1 VTATVPNPTLE
12 SDGARFGVPVSRLN
26 YPNGIAGVH
35 LSLAEMCRRIED
47 ARSSFAMQQ
56 FGEMV
61 VRNWARV
68 PVSTVLTHKQ
78 CAQIFLDFV
87 RAQVRYRPDPP
98 GTEMTKSA
106 SILLCVQGA
115 QICIPVGDCDDLTVA
130 FDGLCAAY
138 GIPVKILKQIF
149 GESDQEHVLGLIED
163 DNGDWLPAD
172 PSAGPDKPVGWKA
185 QATREDIID
194 PLDPATIQRV
204 GANEAEFIGVGS
216 VTGLV
221 RNGFGAAHR
230 RLSIPVRVGMGLT
243 SEAEVDSLDSQLDT
257 QYDALNTVITTA
269 CPGMTAADKSAWSGA
284 YAAWKALH
292 NYWQSLGHAP
302 WYNVGAEIAA
312 IFSTSD
318 ILQQMNPY
326 AVNLAAW
333 QQKAK
338 VDCHG
343 YTPPPTVVQTPV
355 PPPGTPSGLA
365 DFAKAAAAVSGVIIV
380 GTVAYVVVDAFGW
393 LKAIAPKGSR

>member
-1 VTATVPNPTLE
+1 MTATVSNPTLE
-12 SDGARFGVPVSRLN
+12 SDGARFGVPVSRQN
-26 YPNGIAGVH
+26 YPNGLAGVH

-106 SILLCVQGA
+106 AILLCVQGA

-163 DNGDWLPAD
+163 DDGTWYPAD
-172 PSAGPDKPVGWKA
+172 PSAGSDKPVGWKA
-185 QATREDIID
+185 PATREDIID
-194 PLDPATIQRV
+194 PLDPATIRRV
-204 GANEAEFIGVGS
+204 GANEAEFIGVGAFS
-216 VTGLV
+216 QQRGRRRLAAPKSITGLV
-221 RNGFGAAHR
+221 RAGLGAGTRFVWPSDVRDAKIRIDAKMKSVANDMAGCAALSPSDKASWMLFFAAWRAFYCDDMAGTCTQPDVEWFGSGGALDTCDQWEISLFQWQNRLAAVC
-230 RLSIPVRVGMGLT
+230 RLS
-243 SEAEVDSLDSQLDT
+243 
-257 QYDALNTVITTA
+257 
-269 CPGMTAADKSAWSGA
+269 
-284 YAAWKALH
+284 
-292 NYWQSLGHAP
+292 AP
-302 WYNVGAEIAA
+302 I
-312 IFSTSD
+312 S
-318 ILQQMNPY
+318 
-326 AVNLAAW
+326 
-333 QQKAK
+333 K
-338 VDCHG
+338 
-343 YTPPPTVVQTPV
+343 PPTPIGDQQDAVAEWLKGATGLVV
-355 PPPGTPSGLA
+355 A
-365 DFAKAAAAVSGVIIV
+365 
-380 GTVAYVVVDAFGW
+380 GTVAYVAVSALGW
-393 LKAIAPKGSR
+393 LDVFRPAKRAR